1 MKKTVHLKFIITF
14 ALVASCAAPEEPAGL
29 KSGVTSTTD
38 KSATPKAKAAAIA
51 VNYGGAS
58 IGDDDLKAA
67 VKKCLD
73 QGKFFDRSSSVTG
86 ACTSY
91 KLAEVSCTDSTITSM
106 MDARDTEDYKKIMS
120 RDLPGYS
127 LDQCLDCSSPVGNSF
142 CEGNKTE
149 KEKLPGTRLFHVK
162 VTGTVVDIKTVYV
175 YK

>member
-1 MKKTVHLKFIITF
+1 MRIKVSIKLIMI
-14 ALVASCAAPEEPAGL
+14 VAHMTSCAAPEEPAGL
-29 KSGVTSTTD
+29 KSS
-38 KSATPKAKAAAIA
+38 KSSLASQTNVKASAMA
-51 VNYGGAS
+51 VNYGGAN
-58 IGDDDLKAA
+58 IGDEDLKAA

-91 KLAEVSCTDSTITSM
+91 KLAEVSCTDSTITTM

-120 RDLPGYS
+120 KDLPGYT

-142 CEGNKTE
+142 CEGNKAE

-162 VTGTVVDIKTVYV
+162 VTGTVVDIKTIYV